1 MTEIEFMEQ
10 RSAIRQELYNAK
22 VRHASRK
29 DAISRQYDDEIAATK
44 QELERLKNAMY
55 DELRENTTQYM
66 SQRNEL
72 IRQMEVLEIE
82 YRKDNPSMVD

>member
-55 DELRENTTQYM
+55 DELLENTTQYM
-66 SQRNEL
+66 CQRNEL

>member
-44 QELERLKNAMY
+44 QELERLENAMY